1 MVMSVEIW
9 IAIGLSALGTFLLR
23 LLPLVWMKR
32 HLQRQQIA
40 ATDTSM
46 PVWLTVL
53 APTMIAAMFGVSLV
67 PVNPSLTAWVATGL
81 GILSTLA
88 VWRRTRS
95 LGWPVCA
102 GVLVFGLVEVVAL
115 LWTGP

>member
-1 MVMSVEIW
+1 MDNEVWLAMAVC
-9 IAIGLSALGTFLLR
+9 AVGTFLMRVIPML
-23 LLPLVWMKR
+23 WMKR
-32 HLQRQQIA
+32 HLIKQQAA
-40 ATDTSM
+40 ATEAAM

-67 PVNPSLTAWVATGL
+67 PANQSFSAWLATAV
-81 GILSTLA
+81 GILTTLL

-102 GVLVFGLVEVVAL
+102 GVLMFGVVEVVAML
-115 LWTGP
+115 IAGK

>member
-1 MVMSVEIW
+1 MDNSVW
-9 IAIGLSALGTFLLR
+9 LALAVCAVGTFLLR
-23 LLPLVWMKR
+23 VIPMLWMKR
-32 HLQRQQIA
+32 HLIRQSA
-40 ATDTSM
+40 AAAEAPM

-67 PVNPSLTAWVATGL
+67 PGSLTFSAWLATAL
-81 GILSTLA
+81 GILTTLL

-102 GVLVFGLVEVVAL
+102 GVLMFGVVEVVAVL
-115 LWTGP
+115 IAGN